1 MHVRRSL
8 IGLIVM
14 SVAAFAAVLPLR
26 ADDEVRRRAE
36 ALARD
41 ATAEFDKAMP
51 ATAEPAPDAAL
62 RAEKGGERAGPLGPV
77 VDWLGRAAD
86 VYSREIFPR
95 LVAGRSDEGA
105 DTTTLAA
112 AEDWLRRAG
121 QTYQTVVVPG
131 LAEAQAPTTPKAIPM
146 TVAETV
152 SPTPRIDEAARQNE
166 LKRLAEVKAD
176 EARKAAARRA
186 EDEARRVADAGV
198 DAEKKKAEEARAAA
212 RKAAEEKLE
221 EARREQAARLAAEQ
235 KAQAE
240 AAAKKSEQDK
250 KAAEEKVRVA
260 ADEKA
265 RFDAAKSAV
274 EKKIMEDAARE
285 AEKARAARPT
295 PPINQPIDGVAVE
308 PRKRAGDAPPS
319 PATMLGA
326 SVAPGPALPATP
338 PAAPPAPA
346 TTVATPSAAPSKPA
360 GPATRSGSRTADAA
374 KAQKSGR
381 AARLV
386 RTAAAKPTRTLVRHQ
401 PPPRRVSARVCPPA
415 HKFRTKTT
423 RRT

>member
-1 MHVRRSL
+1 MHARGSL
-8 IGLIVM
+8 IGLIVT
-14 SVAAFAAVLPLR
+14 SVAVAAWAFPAFA
-26 ADDEVRRRAE
+26 DDDVRRRAE

-51 ATAEPAPDAAL
+51 ATTERSTEASVRVQPGAD
-62 RAEKGGERAGPLGPV
+62 RAGPLGPF

-86 VYSREIFPR
+86 VYTREIFPR
-95 LVAGRSDEGA
+95 IVAGRPEPDVE
-105 DTTTLAA
+105 TTTLAV

-131 LAEAQAPTTPKAIPM
+131 LTEAQPAPPAPKSMAGLV
-146 TVAETV
+146 TETV
-152 SPTPRIDEAARQNE
+152 SPTPRIDEAARQTE

-186 EDEARRVADAGV
+186 EEEARRVADASA
-198 DAEKKKAEEARAAA
+198 DAEKKKADEARAAA

-250 KAAEEKVRVA
+250 KAAEEKARIA

-265 RFDAAKSAV
+265 RFDAAKAAV
-274 EKKIMEDAARE
+274 EKKIADDAARE
-285 AEKARAARPT
+285 AEQKARAARPA
-295 PPINQPIDGVAVE
+295 PPIDQPMDGVAVE

-326 SVAPGPALPATP
+326 SVLPGPTPPTPTPP
-338 PAAPPAPA
+338 PAAPAPAPA
-346 TTVATPSAAPSKPA
+346 AATPSKPA
-360 GPATRSGSRTADAA
+360 PPASRSGTRTAEAPKA
-374 KAQKSGR
+374 KKS
-381 AARLV
+381 ARSARVV
-386 RTAAAKPTRTLVRHQ
+386 RVAAAKPSRTLARHQ
-401 PPPRRVSARVCPPA
+401 PAPRRVAARVCPRD
-415 HKFRTKTT
+415 HKFRTKQS